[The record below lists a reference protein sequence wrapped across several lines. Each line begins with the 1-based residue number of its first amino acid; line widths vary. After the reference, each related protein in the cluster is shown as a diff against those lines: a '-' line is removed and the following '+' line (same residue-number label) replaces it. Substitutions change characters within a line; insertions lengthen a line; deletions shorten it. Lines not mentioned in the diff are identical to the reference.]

1 MAIEGLGSINVDRHA
16 NKAQGY
22 AARDM
27 TAAELIRSARSRAG
41 LAQHE
46 LARLLDTP
54 RSQIGRWESGEVEPA
69 FATVRRV
76 LRACGFD
83 LSTALVPFDPDA
95 PQVARLTP
103 KERLD
108 AALVRGGSERKSYR
122 FDPYAVLEG
131 VDEVGVDYILVGSLA
146 RVLQGADEI
155 PDEVDLVIP
164 KGARFAS
171 DEAILTF
178 AMRAFG
184 VDRDGDAWSYRV
196 PGALLRVREAPEG
209 TKGHRGLRRRAE
221 RVHLGGGLRPWV
233 ASAGDL
239 TRMMEALARP
249 EQAAQLESMRRVVE
263 LDGGLRLE
271 R

>member
-1 MAIEGLGSINVDRHA
+1 
-16 NKAQGY
+16 
-22 AARDM
+22 M

-54 RSQIGRWESGEVEPA
+54 RSQIGRWEAGEVEPA

-83 LSTALVPFDPDA
+83 LSTALVPFDPAA
-95 PQVARLTP
+95 PEVARLVELSRLTP

-108 AALVRGGSERKSYR
+108 QALLRGGSEQSGYL
-122 FDPYAVLEG
+122 FDPYAVLGELDEAG
-131 VDEVGVDYILVGSLA
+131 VEYILVGSLA

-155 PDEVDLVIP
+155 PEEIELVIP
-164 KGARFAS
+164 KGTRVAT
-171 DEAILTF
+171 DDAILTF
-178 AMRAFG
+178 AMRG
-184 VDRDGDAWSYRV
+184 VGVERDGDAWFYRV
-196 PGALLRVREAPEG
+196 TGGALMRVREVPEG
-209 TKGHRGLRRRAE
+209 TKGHRDLRRRAE

-233 ASAGDL
+233 ASPGDL
-239 TRMMEALARP
+239 VRMMEARGRSA
-249 EQAAQLESMRRVVE
+249 EAAQLEAMRRVVE
-263 LDGGLRLE
+263 LDRRPE

>member
-1 MAIEGLGSINVDRHA
+1 
-16 NKAQGY
+16 
-22 AARDM
+22 M

-83 LSTALVPFDPDA
+83 LSTALVPFDPRA
-95 PQVARLTP
+95 PEVERLVELSRLTP

-108 AALVRGGSERKSYR
+108 AALMRGGSEQTGYL
-122 FDPYAVLEG
+122 FDPYAVLEKL
-131 VDEVGVDYILVGSLA
+131 DEAGLEYILVGSLA
-146 RVLQGADEI
+146 RVLQGVDEI
-155 PDEVDLVIP
+155 PEELDLVIP
-164 KGARFAS
+164 NGARLAS

-178 AMRAFG
+178 AMRGVG
-184 VDRDGDAWSYRV
+184 VDRDGDAWFYRV
-196 PGALLRVREAPEG
+196 PGALLRVREVPEG
-209 TKGHRGLRRRAE
+209 TKGHRDLRRRAE
-221 RVHLGGGLRPWV
+221 RVHLGGGLRPWL
-233 ASAGDL
+233 ASPGDL
-239 TRMMEALARP
+239 VRMMEAVGRP
-249 EQAAQLESMRRVVE
+249 GEDELLEALRRIVE
-263 LDGGLRLE
+263 LE

>member
-1 MAIEGLGSINVDRHA
+1 
-16 NKAQGY
+16 
-22 AARDM
+22 M

-83 LSTALVPFDPDA
+83 LSTALVPFDPEA
-95 PQVARLTP
+95 PEGVRLVELSRLTP

-108 AALVRGGSERKSYR
+108 AALVRGGSEQADYQ
-122 FDPYAVLEG
+122 FDPYAVLGKLDEAG
-131 VDEVGVDYILVGSLA
+131 VEYILVGALA

-155 PDEVDLVIP
+155 PAELDLVIP
-164 KGARFAS
+164 KGTRFAS
-171 DEAILTF
+171 DEAILAF
-178 AMRAFG
+178 ATRGFG
-184 VDRDGDAWSYRV
+184 VDRDGDAWFYRL
-196 PGALLRVREAPEG
+196 PGALLRVREIPEG
-209 TKGHRGLRRRAE
+209 TRGHRDLRRRAE

-233 ASAGDL
+233 ASPGDL
-239 TRMMEALARP
+239 VRMMEAHGRADQE
-249 EQAAQLESMRRVVE
+249 EQLDAMRRVVE
-263 LDGGLRLE
+263 LDPGRQ
-271 R
+271 